1 MSGDSHEKNA
11 QGRPGD
17 RRRHGVTA
25 LVLAGV
31 VAGMTGLSFA
41 AVPLYRIFC
50 QVTGYGGTTQQAER
64 DSGKVLDRT
73 VKVRF
78 DANVAQDMPW
88 RFEPVRNEVEVRI
101 GESTLAFYEA
111 ENKTSEPIRGTATY
125 NVTPEAAGYYF
136 NKIDC
141 FCFTEQVLKPGQRMD
156 MPVNFFVDPEIVNDP
171 DTRNITEITLSYT
184 FFPSGDDENDAADV
198 AAKSGDGEKNRGGS

>member
-1 MSGDSHEKNA
+1 MSRDSHETEA
-11 QGRPGD
+11 QERSGGRRGN
-17 RRRHGVTA
+17 GVTA

-64 DSGKVLDRT
+64 SGGEVLDRT
-73 VKVRF
+73 IKVRF
-78 DANVAQDMPW
+78 DANTAQDMPW
-88 RFEPVRNEVEVRI
+88 RFKPVRNEIEVRI
-101 GESTLAFYEA
+101 GESKLAFYEA
-111 ENKTSEPIRGTATY
+111 ENLASRPVRGTATY

-141 FCFTEQVLKPGQRMD
+141 FCFTEQVLQPDRRMD
-156 MPVNFFVDPEIVNDP
+156 MPVNFFVDPEIVDDP

-184 FFPSGDDENDAADV
+184 FFPSGNGESGDADDV
-198 AAKSGDGEKNRGGS
+198 ASRKGEKERGGS